1 MTVESRPLMDIS
13 PILNPLNDAQ
23 RAAVTAPSGPVL
35 VLAGAGSGKTRVLV
49 HRVAWLVEA
58 EGAAAHSIL
67 AVTFTNKAAS
77 EMRQRTEAL
86 LGMPG
91 AALWIGT
98 FHGIA
103 HRLLRLHWREAGL
116 PQTFQ
121 ILDSDDQLRLIKKL
135 LKAQQLDETRWVP
148 RDIQY
153 FINQQ
158 KDEGLRPKALKDGN
172 DPTRRQFVKLYQ
184 DYEDACRIAGVVDFA
199 ELLLRAF
206 ELWRDQPELLAHYRR
221 RFRHVLVDE
230 FQDTNAIQY
239 AWTKLLVGSSG
250 APFAVGD
257 DDQSIYRWRG
267 ARVENLQTFRNDFPQ
282 VTLVRLEQ
290 NYRSTGNILHAANAL
305 IAGNTG
311 RLGKNLWTSGAAGD
325 PLRLYA
331 AFNERDEAEFVLQRI
346 QEWVANGGV
355 RRETAVLYRS
365 NAQSRAFEEAFI
377 SARVPYKVYGG
388 LRFFERAEIK
398 DALAY
403 LRLMS
408 NRNDDASFERVVN
421 LPTRGLGA
429 KTIDTLRGRA
439 REAGSSLWSAALV
452 CLGDGSLGSRASA
465 ALQGFVQVIDGLATA
480 TATLALHEIVDQMLA
495 ASGLL
500 EHHRKDKADRGE
512 ARTENLLELV
522 SAARGFIPADA
533 EGEEAMRPLDSFLA
547 HAVLES
553 GEGQAEAWEDCVQMM
568 TLHTAKGLE
577 FPLVFLAGLE
587 DGLFPHQRS
596 LNDPDS
602 LEEERR
608 LAYVG
613 ITRAMRQLYLIYAEQ
628 RRLHGIDAY
637 GIPSRFIKEIPEEF
651 LEEVR
656 PRVSGTRAGQGF
668 GRGFGSGFGSSHNGQ
683 SGTRQAGQS
692 GMGRGAA
699 GLREEPPAPG
709 IRLGA
714 RVRHAK
720 FGAGVVVN
728 IEGQGPHARVQVNFE
743 GQGSKWLM
751 LQYANL
757 TPT

>member
-1 MTVESRPLMDIS
+1 MTVESRPLMNIS

-692 GMGRGAA
+692 GLGRGAA

-714 RVRHAK
+714 RGRHAK